1 MSTRPLCQVQE
12 FPFPSFKTTSL
23 FAAHLEISIPSGAIP
38 PHKPFH
44 TIQIMPK
51 KSNTSRQ
58 SRSPHKMEPASKVN
72 SEHSYADVAQH
83 SSHGIPSP
91 PHSTIDDDKERLQ
104 QQGHELVGRAI
115 ESYPAGKSY
124 ATGIDEVP
132 ITLERSP
139 YIPGDHD
146 PLLDPGTARA
156 TMAASK
162 EAPNG
167 TVHGGWTKNHQD
179 KTVSLAADIPTIS
192 HHHFAAP
199 PISAHPLTISSPQVV
214 QQHVAYWDTDNDGVI
229 WPWDTYI
236 GCRRWGWSPPLALLT
251 AFLIHFNLSYA
262 TVRGLLPDPF
272 FRIYVARM
280 HKNKH
285 GSDSMSFD
293 NEGRF
298 RPQNFED
305 LFAKYDRDGKGGL
318 DAWDL
323 LRAWKGQ
330 RMAFDFFGTTA
341 AFLECECS
349 PDLSFP
355 WFGTN

>member
-1 MSTRPLCQVQE
+1 
-12 FPFPSFKTTSL
+12 
-23 FAAHLEISIPSGAIP
+23 
-38 PHKPFH
+38 
-44 TIQIMPK
+44 MPK
-51 KSNTSRQ
+51 KSNTSHQ
-58 SRSPHKMEPASKVN
+58 SRNTHRMEPASKVN

-139 YIPGDHD
+139 YIPGHHD

-156 TMAASK
+156 TMAASN

-167 TVHGGWTKNHQD
+167 TVEGGWTKNHQD
-179 KTVSLAADIPTIS
+179 KT
-192 HHHFAAP
+192 
-199 PISAHPLTISSPQVV
+199 VV

-229 WPWDTYI
+229 WPWDTYA

-251 AFLIHFNLSYA
+251 AVLIHLNLSYA
-262 TVRGLLPDPF
+262 TVRGLLPDAF
-272 FRIYVARM
+272 CRIYVARL

-305 LFAKYDRDGKGGL
+305 LFAKYDRDAKGGL

-330 RMAFDFFGTTA
+330 RMAFDLFGTSA
-341 AFLECECS
+341 AFLEWLATYLLLWPEDGILRKDEVRRVFDGS
-349 PDLSFP
+349 IFQYKADQYAEQQQGKRQGRKQVKETGALWSHA
-355 WFGTN
+355 TTKVA